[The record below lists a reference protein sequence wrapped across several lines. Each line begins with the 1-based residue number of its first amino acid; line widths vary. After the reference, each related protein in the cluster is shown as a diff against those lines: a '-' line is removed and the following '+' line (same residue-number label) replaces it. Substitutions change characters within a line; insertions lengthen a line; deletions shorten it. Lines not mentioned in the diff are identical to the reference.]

1 MKTLRKLEIGDK
13 QIVTAFNKIDRLE
26 GEQVLKDLRA
36 DRTVRISAR
45 SGEGVEEML
54 DALSELL
61 KAGQVLI
68 DKIIPYTDGSQ
79 INLIA

>member
-1 MKTLRKLEIGDK
+1 MQMYTVYETLRKLEIGDK

-45 SGEGVEEML
+45 SGEGVE
-54 DALSELL
+54 
-61 KAGQVLI
+61 
-68 DKIIPYTDGSQ
+68 
-79 INLIA
+79 

>member
-1 MKTLRKLEIGDK
+1 MDEAKYADIILHVVDFPTPDLDMQMYTVYETLRKLEIGDK

-54 DALSELL
+54 DA
-61 KAGQVLI
+61 
-68 DKIIPYTDGSQ
+68 
-79 INLIA
+79 